1 MPLGHLL
8 LSLLEVSLFAPWT
21 IVENPA
27 ELLDGDPA
35 TGTAVVTE
43 ETLPWVELRLVPD
56 EPAPGAE
63 VRIILTPDSAPAVGA
78 AVTVNNETAVEHE
91 FAPTREI
98 ELPLES
104 DEELRSVSVRL
115 FFEGA
120 RWVEPAEV
128 ELYGDAG
135 PYGLRLVRSSGA
147 PPYPEIIPGLY
158 GPVPTWREA
167 RELRESYGGEL
178 VRDLSGYELPFGV
191 TATRRLALFDYY
203 YLWRV
208 AAGAD
213 GTFYALYRG
222 TFEMEPFSGDLAWFN
237 PAVDERGRVRG
248 VWGADL
254 DPTGGRALVGLEHTV
269 LDWDTGDGD
278 EPLDRTGEIEDL
290 LGPRREW
297 EPYTFFDGFIGNL
310 RVNELHYVDLDDGS
324 LVPLGVVGAREIR
337 WGAPDDVYLGR
348 SIDGYL
354 GPNNNLE
361 WYRWN
366 PGAAVAPQAWNQE
379 PPPSATDWISETL
392 TELNT
397 AAGITFSARD
407 GAVWYTEA
415 GNEYRLGPGEPLAAS
430 PDGRYLLCL
439 IGGPEDWL
447 AELVVYEL
455 APGLY

>member
-8 LSLLEVSLFAPWT
+8 LSLLEISLFAPWT

-35 TGTAVVTE
+35 TGAAVVTE

-63 VRIILTPDSAPAVGA
+63 VRIILTADSAPAVGA
-78 AVTVNNETAVEHE
+78 AVTINHAEPTEYE
-91 FAPTREI
+91 FTSTREI

-120 RWVEPAEV
+120 QWVEPAEV
-128 ELYGDAG
+128 ELYGDPG
-135 PYGLRLVRSSGA
+135 PYGLRLGGA
-147 PPYPEIIPGLY
+147 IDTPPYPELAPGLY
-158 GPVPTWREA
+158 GPVPTWCEA

-178 VRDLSGYELPFGV
+178 VRDLSGYEPAFGV

-237 PAVDERGRVRG
+237 PTADERGRVRG

-254 DPTGGRALVGLEHTV
+254 DPEGGRALVGLEHTV
-269 LDWDTGDGD
+269 LDWDVGDGE

-297 EPYTFFDGFIGNL
+297 EPYTFSDGFIGNL
-310 RVNELHYVDLDDGS
+310 RVNELHFVDLADGA
-324 LVPLGVVGAREIR
+324 VTPLGVVGAHEIR
-337 WGAPDDVYLGR
+337 WAAPDEVYLAHN
-348 SIDGYL
+348 IDGYL
-354 GPNNNLE
+354 APSNNLE
-361 WYRWN
+361 WQRWDPSSN
-366 PGAAVAPQAWNQE
+366 ARPTPWDQD
-379 PPPSATDWISETL
+379 PPPSATEWVRDPQPAL
-392 TELNT
+392 TT
-397 AAGITFSARD
+397 VAGVEFIARD

-415 GNEYRLGPGEPLAAS
+415 GDEYRLGPGEPLAAS

-439 IGGPEDWL
+439 IVGPEDWL
-447 AELVVYEL
+447 AELVIYEL